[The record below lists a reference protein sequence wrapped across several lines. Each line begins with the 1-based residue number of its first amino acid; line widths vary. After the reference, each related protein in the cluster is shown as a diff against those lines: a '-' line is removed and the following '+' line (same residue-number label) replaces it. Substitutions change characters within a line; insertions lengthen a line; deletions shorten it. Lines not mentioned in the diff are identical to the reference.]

1 EQPYEVTGSAGTGQP
16 NVPQDLSLGGLR
28 VSNIYQAGVQLTLPL
43 RNRVAESDAARD
55 TVQVRQ
61 VQARTEKLAQTVRQ
75 DVETAVIALQTA
87 DASYRAAVASR
98 DYQATLLD
106 AERDRL
112 SVGQSTDLAVL
123 QDEAYLAQ
131 ARSTEI
137 AARSNYMKAR
147 IELDHALGDLLDRNH
162 IALDDAVRGQLPQ

>member
-1 EQPYEVTGSAGTGQP
+1 MPT
-16 NVPQDLSLGGLR
+16 VPQELALGGLR
-28 VSNIYQAGVQLTLPL
+28 VSTIYQAGVQLTLPL
-43 RNRVAESDAARD
+43 RNRVNEADAARD
-55 TVQVRQ
+55 LTQVRQ

-75 DVETAVIALQTA
+75 DVETAVVALQTA
-87 DASYRAAVASR
+87 DAAYRAAVSSR
-98 DYQATLLD
+98 DYQGQLLD
-106 AERDRL
+106 AERDKL

-147 IELDHALGDLLDRNH
+147 IDLDHALGDLLDKNH
-162 IALDDAVRGQLPQ
+162 ITLDDAIRGQLPQ